1 MKSNRKRS
9 SMPEKLKKQRRQRA
23 LRESDRCI
31 VPQKLECQSS
41 ESKPGNSGAGKA
53 ARPSRDPDFE
63 PPAHRGRHSV
73 QDRLDRIT
81 TRAESHPSE
90 TFNNVFTLLT
100 VELLW
105 YAFRRLKRGKASGVD
120 QVTVEEY
127 EEKLQTNLLDLETR
141 LHRGTYRPQPSLRME
156 IPKGNGKTRP
166 LGIAC
171 VEDKIVQRAIVMIL
185 EPIYEADFHD
195 ASYGFRPGRS
205 CHQALA
211 TLGQIIATKR
221 VNWISD
227 ADIKGFFDNVSHS
240 HLEQLLR
247 ERISDPRM
255 LDLIVRFLKSG
266 VMIDGQYE
274 ATDDGVPQGACLS
287 PLLANVYLHYVL
299 DQWFEKDVKPCLRGQ
314 AYLVRYADDFICCFE
329 KELDARAFQSVLP
342 KRLAKFSLEVAEE
355 KTKLLRFGRFAR
367 RDSTRAGEGAPGT
380 FDFLGFTHYCGRS
393 RAGKFKLKRRTAKKK
408 FRAKLRDMKEWF
420 HSQLC
425 TRLSEVWSK
434 LNAKLRGHYQYYG
447 VTDNWDALMVFRE
460 EVLRFTKRW
469 LNRRSQK
476 THVNWE
482 EFTAYCDR
490 YPLASPERLTDLI
503 AMSGGNCHG

>member
-1 MKSNRKRS
+1 
-9 SMPEKLKKQRRQRA
+9 MPEKLKRQRRQRA

-31 VPQKLECQSS
+31 VPQKPAVQAGRT
-41 ESKPGNSGAGKA
+41 KPSNVGAGKA
-53 ARPSRDPDFE
+53 TRPSRDPDSE

-73 QDRLDRIT
+73 LDRLDRIT
-81 TRAESHPSE
+81 TRANSHPTE
-90 TFNNVFTLLT
+90 AFNNVFTLLT

-120 QVTVEEY
+120 HVTVEEY
-127 EEKLQTNLLDLETR
+127 EEKLQDNLLDLETR
-141 LHRGTYRPQPSLRME
+141 LHRGTYRPQPSLRKE

-185 EPIYEADFHD
+185 EPIYEADFHE

-205 CHQALA
+205 CHQALS
-211 TLGQIIATKR
+211 TLGQIIATKK

-227 ADIKGFFDNVSHS
+227 ADIKGFFDNVSHE

-247 ERISDPRM
+247 ERVSDPRM
-255 LDLIVRFLKSG
+255 LALIVRFLKSG
-266 VMIDGQYE
+266 VTIDGRLE
-274 ATDDGVPQGACLS
+274 ATEDGVPQGACLS

-299 DQWFEKDVKPCLRGQ
+299 DQWFEVDVKPCLRGQ

-329 KELDARAFQSVLP
+329 YESDARAFQSVLS

-367 RDSTRAGEGAPGT
+367 RDSTRAGQGAPGT

-393 RAGKFKLKRRTAKKK
+393 CAGKFKLKRRTAKKK
-408 FRAKLRDMKEWF
+408 FRAKLRDLKEWF
-420 HSQLC
+420 HSQLS
-425 TRLSEVWSK
+425 TRLGEVWSK

-460 EVLRFTKRW
+460 EVRRFAKRW

-476 THVNWE
+476 TQVNWE
-482 EFTAYCDR
+482 EFAAYCDR

-503 AMSGGNCHG
+503 AMSRGN